1 MRKIAP
7 FVFAVASL
15 GLAGCASN
23 QPEAATYGV
32 RDQPPAYVRGFDDGC
47 KSGYVAGGRAF
58 VQRKKDMN
66 QYGVERLYTTGW
78 DDGFQQCKAEQDR
91 MMSYY
96 RR

>member
-1 MRKIAP
+1 MRKIAS
-7 FVFAVASL
+7 FVLSLAVF
-15 GLAGCASN
+15 GFAGCASN
-23 QPEAATYGV
+23 MPEAATYAV
-32 RDQPPAYVRGFDDGC
+32 RDQPPAYVQGFDDGC

-58 VQRKKDMN
+58 VQRKKNMN
-66 QYGVERLYTTGW
+66 LYGVERLYTTGW